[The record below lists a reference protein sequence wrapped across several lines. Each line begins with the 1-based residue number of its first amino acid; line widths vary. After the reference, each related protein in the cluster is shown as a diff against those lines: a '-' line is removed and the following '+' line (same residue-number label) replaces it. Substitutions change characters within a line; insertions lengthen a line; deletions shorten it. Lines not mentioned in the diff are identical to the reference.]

1 MTKFEAGLERRA
13 TLTLFLLGAK
23 IGAHLSQSL
32 LGPLIGDRKEGGR
45 VIREIRERSVW
56 REGRA
61 QEG

>member
-13 TLTLFLLGAK
+13 TLTLLLLGAK

-45 VIREIRERSVW
+45 VSEIRERSVW